1 MPKKL
6 SILLFLYLFHIIVSN
21 QKVSATLT
29 LEDISTQKC
38 FSTQNTQSTENSMV
52 YQISNNSTSGTIF
65 IQYKSLK
72 TMIVSDSIKDESS
85 VIYKDSENL
94 GNYYLQMSSSKNN
107 YYITAT
113 KKDED
118 FQICFISFNQYGNQF
133 KHKSNETNSN
143 IKTASYNIIT
153 NSNLTYFI
161 SNKDLLQNKIFYTV
175 RFSQKYLD
183 KINLPKMQ
191 ISVSFINSNRK
202 KEYININN
210 WYLQGEYYYAPFYVP
225 KINYTEKFTNIIFC
239 LDIEFKQDLQKDEM
253 FKFDLDLIDSQE
265 ITCEYNIDFVKDTND
280 KKDKLNYPKVYY
292 INIRKN
298 IYEFDRDILLLKQDK
313 ENKYIKPLL
322 TSNLNI
328 NNNNSIF
335 IQKDFIDLAQK
346 TLLSNNNSN
355 IDLLILILDETCDEI
370 KEEDNI
376 FISFRFY
383 GGYHDLMHYEED
395 ISIDKFFNEKN
406 NKIMIK
412 MPNCRPQYFFNYFNQ
427 NSDSQNDE
435 RILDIESSIGHM
447 NLYYMNKISGKNLDE
462 YFDILGQKC
471 IHKFQNS
478 LLTGNFGALKI
489 SCDDNNPVM
498 SYIYAH
504 KKNMKED
511 IINFMNQKSLIYIE
525 YNTQYTLKFNEQE
538 KENEFDFRIKILR
551 TNIQEEDYKIDISYN
566 NQNLN
571 LDQAH
576 NEQFFK
582 HSKGIDSEILIKI
595 NSNNNNTNDNSDNTG
610 FILEI
615 FKGIDLAEEK
625 IKYIEKETEQED
637 LSADNIITFIY
648 SKDEI
653 NSANN
658 KIELY
663 NTNNDKNS
671 KIKICIFSGKGKYP
685 YILKPVC
692 KDEDEYLIIKGGEK
706 LDLTY
711 NNPYTDGTYDENQQ
725 FYVIIMPDKNIK
737 YSYGYERE
745 IKLNEEQ
752 YTNINHN
759 GKKIFKISN
768 QKHNKKSIYYQIN
781 VCENKNS
788 NFYYT
793 INNSEKSLIKNDIY
807 QECPLQ
813 EFKSFLV
820 EFEGDGEQKA
830 KFKYFYGPDKLLNT
844 IEQFSKDI
852 YLSKNDNNKELLIEF
867 QTPFVQQID
876 IKIIFASEMVDKYKD
891 FCSFEKFC
899 KDNYD
904 SGKLKIINK
913 KVIANKDKALV
924 SIDKT
929 EFEELLNKDVDIY
942 LIAKSLTNT
951 LEIFYNVKSVN
962 LNLEQLKD
970 EKEENGENKNYLCI
984 NCGDKN
990 EQDQKENEND
1000 NKENNNEENNDKND
1014 NNEDKKEQK
1023 INEVDQPLI
1032 NKVPINIENNND
1044 NNNNTENKNDEE
1056 NNNESKDKEDNESKD
1071 KEDNESKDK
1080 EDNES
1085 KDKDNEGLNN
1095 ARNNDDDNERRQNVP
1110 KREENNNRNK
1120 KDDNSKN
1127 REDEKDGDVG
1137 NDIDKDKD
1145 NDNNDNNDNDN
1156 DNDRDQ
1162 EDPNNQGNNKNQ
1174 NNEDINFKENDN
1186 NNPLNNSQNINGN
1199 EINNQN
1205 QIDNG
1210 MRNDLNNNKTSNENI
1225 NNQNEINV
1233 GAINKT
1239 ISNVVI
1245 GEKNTTNKKS
1255 RKLLYFIL
1263 VIIIFAVIYCVRNY
1277 CNNNDNVNYSKISKY
1292 SYYDF

>member
-1 MPKKL
+1 
-6 SILLFLYLFHIIVSN
+6 
-21 QKVSATLT
+21 
-29 LEDISTQKC
+29 
-38 FSTQNTQSTENSMV
+38 
-52 YQISNNSTSGTIF
+52 
-65 IQYKSLK
+65 
-72 TMIVSDSIKDESS
+72 
-85 VIYKDSENL
+85 
-94 GNYYLQMSSSKNN
+94 
-107 YYITAT
+107 
-113 KKDED
+113 
-118 FQICFISFNQYGNQF
+118 
-133 KHKSNETNSN
+133 
-143 IKTASYNIIT
+143 
-153 NSNLTYFI
+153 
-161 SNKDLLQNKIFYTV
+161 
-175 RFSQKYLD
+175 
-183 KINLPKMQ
+183 
-191 ISVSFINSNRK
+191 
-202 KEYININN
+202 
-210 WYLQGEYYYAPFYVP
+210 
-225 KINYTEKFTNIIFC
+225 
-239 LDIEFKQDLQKDEM
+239 M

-322 TSNLNI
+322 TSNFNI

-355 IDLLILILDETCDEI
+355 IDLLILILDETCNEI

-412 MPNCRPQYFFNYFNQ
+412 MSNCRPQYFFNYFNQ

-504 KKNMKED
+504 KKNKKED

-595 NSNNNNTNDNSDNTG
+595 NSNNNNTNNNIDNTG

-663 NTNNDKNS
+663 NTNNDKNA

-711 NNPYTDGTYDENQQ
+711 NNPYTDGIYDENQQ

-737 YSYGYERE
+737 YSYGYERK

-807 QECPLQ
+807 QECSLQ

-913 KVIANKDKALV
+913 KVIANKEKALV

-929 EFEELLNKDVDIY
+929 EFEEFLNKDVDIY
-942 LIAKSLTNT
+942 LIAKSLANT

-990 EQDQKENEND
+990 EKDKKDNENIVTEHNNYYKKVERLRKNCLSDINGKIAQEIKNEINSYSINSNNLKENEILRKSYKSIKTDDKKKNKNAKIKIIKKKKNRLLNILNNLNESINKNEKYIKKND
-1000 NKENNNEENNDKND
+1000 TEICMTPEISKLITASSSNNINPQQAEEYTTDIIESLLLEEDYYYNQKKYINPYYLENEDSELTPEMRTVAVDWLVLIHFKIFKFSENTLFLAIQIFDRYLSKVDLTTEETEMLLYTSFMLASKHNEIDYVNMQETLKLSQDKFSKDQIIKMESEILNKLDFEILAPTMYEFFVLFASFLGLSQTKINKGLYILNIVLVDFHMLKYPNFMLAFAVIKLITKTVDKNLV
-1014 NNEDKKEQK
+1014 N
-1023 INEVDQPLI
+1023 LI
-1032 NKVPINIENNND
+1032 KNIL
-1044 NNNNTENKNDEE
+1044 NKNKIE
-1056 NNNESKDKEDNESKD
+1056 KF
-1071 KEDNESKDK
+1071 
-1080 EDNES
+1080 
-1085 KDKDNEGLNN
+1085 LNIFN
-1095 ARNNDDDNERRQNVP
+1095 RQGYE
-1110 KREENNNRNK
+1110 KICNR
-1120 KDDNSKN
+1120 
-1127 REDEKDGDVG
+1127 
-1137 NDIDKDKD
+1137 I
-1145 NDNNDNNDNDN
+1145 
-1156 DNDRDQ
+1156 
-1162 EDPNNQGNNKNQ
+1162 
-1174 NNEDINFKENDN
+1174 
-1186 NNPLNNSQNINGN
+1186 
-1199 EINNQN
+1199 
-1205 QIDNG
+1205 
-1210 MRNDLNNNKTSNENI
+1210 
-1225 NNQNEINV
+1225 
-1233 GAINKT
+1233 
-1239 ISNVVI
+1239 
-1245 GEKNTTNKKS
+1245 
-1255 RKLLYFIL
+1255 KLLYNTFLETKYKNIQDKFSEKEFNS
-1263 VIIIFAVIYCVRNY
+1263 V
-1277 CNNNDNVNYSKISKY
+1277 SKFTYI
-1292 SYYDF
+1292 